1 MKNATVK
8 SYPPVKVS
16 EMEFLAQNVPGNKFK
31 LTLSNATKQIRFKI
45 PDEASAADTV
55 RASNFIRNFLDK
67 HIDYPVQFSLRG
79 SFKPNAETIRL
90 NLGTRN
96 EIVLTYEE

>member
-45 PDEASAADTV
+45 PDEASAAETV
-55 RASNFIRNFLDK
+55 RVSNFIRNFLDK

-79 SFKPNAETIRL
+79 SLKVKAETISL

>member
-1 MKNATVK
+1 MNTVIVH
-8 SYPPVKVS
+8 PAVKVS
-16 EMEFLAQNVPGNKFK
+16 EMEFVAQNVPGKKFK
-31 LTLSNATKQIRFKI
+31 LTLSNSTKQIRFKI

-55 RASNFIRNFLDK
+55 RASNFVRNFLDK
-67 HIDYPVQFSLRG
+67 HINYPVQFSLRG
-79 SFKPNAETIRL
+79 SFKVKAKTIRF